1 MCYTLAFIAQLVERC
16 TCNAKVSGSI
26 PDGGIF
32 NNQCKNILIVKLKK
46 CYDKPWYEDI

>member
-1 MCYTLAFIAQLVERC
+1 MCNTLAFIAQLVERC

-32 NNQCKNILIVKLKK
+32 FIINVK
-46 CYDKPWYEDI
+46 YIDY